1 MPSNPKRKGVS
12 TRASTKR
19 RRGPSNPPITPQTAS
34 NSVGQSP
41 LTNQPSLVSHPSLS
55 NPPSLDSQPLLT
67 NQPSLISH
75 PSLTS
80 QPSLAK
86 QSSLT
91 NQPAIFSQPSSTNQ
105 PSTVSQP
112 SFPQPVYVN
121 PPQPP
126 LEFARQPW
134 LPQSVPTMVCVPQPF
149 PNQAQA
155 LANGTLPVL
164 PQSASYQSG
173 EADPIPLLTFL
184 SLRSLE
190 TKFGRGICRVGLNK
204 TFHPLSL
211 FRAL

>member
-19 RRGPSNPPITPQTAS
+19 RRGPVNPPITPQTAS

-41 LTNQPSLVSHPSLS
+41 LTNQPSLVSHQSLS

-67 NQPSLISH
+67 NQPSLISQ
-75 PSLTS
+75 PSLTN

-91 NQPAIFSQPSSTNQ
+91 NQPAIFSQPSLTNQ
-105 PSTVSQP
+105 PSMVSQP

-121 PPQPP
+121 PPQAP
-126 LEFARQPW
+126 LEFGSQPW
-134 LPQSVPTMVCVPQPF
+134 LPQSVPTMVCVPQPL

-155 LANGTLPVL
+155 LANGTL
-164 PQSASYQSG
+164 SESYQSG

-190 TKFGRGICRVGLNK
+190 TKFGTGNMSSWPCCLNK
-204 TFHPLSL
+204 TFHPLSM